1 MHIMNVRLAWTAAL
15 AAVSVSGCVAQNSQL
30 PALEMRFY
38 ESPAEAA
45 PKERFHERFILNATL
60 MGSAGLRYLK
70 PSELLKAAETG
81 SNRGDPQKLMRAA
94 RTLVPG
100 HGVVLLGTVRNE
112 ATGGGNA
119 NLAIYSLALEC
130 EKTDLDQPGDLRGC
144 KGYVLRVTRTWPA
157 EVYALQDVTVSLI
170 SESGTA
176 HGRLRAKSEPGAFK
190 AELEGEFAA
199 SIVELGSGGALSSS
213 SP

>member
-1 MHIMNVRLAWTAAL
+1 MNVRLAWTAAL
-15 AAVSVSGCVAQNSQL
+15 AAVAVSGCAAQNSQL
-30 PALEMRFY
+30 PAMEMRFY

-45 PKERFHERFILNATL
+45 PKERFHEKFILNATL

-70 PSELLKAAETG
+70 PAELLKAAETG

-100 HGVVLLGTVRNE
+100 EGVVLLGTVRNE
-112 ATGGGNA
+112 ATGGGAA
-119 NLAIYSLALEC
+119 NLAIYSLALAC
-130 EKTDLDQPGDLRGC
+130 EKTDLDQPGDLHGC

-157 EVYALQDVTVSLI
+157 EVYALQDATVSLI

-199 SIVELGSGGALSSS
+199 SIVELGSGGALSAK